1 MSIRRVAAVAAT
13 VALLA
18 PFPLSAQTGSLTL
31 AQALQKALT
40 ANARLAVTEREVG
53 MAEGRR
59 QQAGAYPNPH
69 ASFEVD
75 NAFVSGK
82 YAETTLQLS
91 QIIELGA
98 KRDARV
104 TAALAGADAA
114 RHQQDAARLE
124 LLSDVAMAF
133 VAVLAAQ
140 QRIQLLDRQIAA
152 LERLMPLMQRRVE
165 AGASSPADVS
175 RTQAAVGLV
184 RVERE
189 RARTAAAAARR
200 DLTAQMGA
208 TVPEFAT
215 VSGQFNRTGRPPAFN
230 TIQQAVESNPQLL
243 RWTAIRAQRDAELL
257 SARLKPVPDVQASLG
272 WRHYTETGDNGIRAG
287 VSIPIAVVDRNRG
300 AIREAYEAA
309 AKAEAERAVNKLTL
323 IAVVGRAYETI
334 NGALQEIDLL
344 RRSVLPAARKAFE
357 AVESGY
363 GQGRF
368 TLLELLDTYRLIAD
382 GELREQEALQSFHTA
397 VATIEGLT
405 GAPLVLTGERP

>member
-1 MSIRRVAAVAAT
+1 MRDSPSPSARSAWPRAGGSRPAPIPTRRSISSSTTLFAA
-13 VALLA
+13 
-18 PFPLSAQTGSLTL
+18 
-31 AQALQKALT
+31 
-40 ANARLAVTEREVG
+40 
-53 MAEGRR
+53 
-59 QQAGAYPNPH
+59 
-69 ASFEVD
+69 
-75 NAFVSGK
+75 GK
-82 YAETTLQLS
+82 HAETTLQLS
-91 QIIELGA
+91 QIIELGG

-114 RHQQDAARLE
+114 RYQQEAARLE

-152 LERLMPLMQRRVE
+152 LERLTPLMQRRVE

-215 VSGQFNRTGRPPAFN
+215 VTGQFTRIGRPPAFDA
-230 TIQQAVESNPQLL
+230 ILQAIDANPQLL
-243 RWTAIRAQRDAELL
+243 RWTAVRAQRDAELL

-287 VSIPIAVVDRNRG
+287 VTIPIAVLDRNRG
-300 AIREAYEAA
+300 AIREAHEAA
-309 AKAEAERAVNKLTL
+309 AKTEAERAVNKLTL

-334 NGALQEIDLL
+334 NGALRELDLL
-344 RRSVLPAARKAFE
+344 RRSVMPPARQAFE
-357 AVESGY
+357 TVESGY
-363 GQGRF
+363 AQGRF
-368 TLLELLDTYRLIAD
+368 TVLELLDAYRIVTDA
-382 GELREQEALQSFHTA
+382 ELREQEALQSFHTA

-405 GAPLVLTGERP
+405 GAPLALTGARP